1 MFRTMILAAISVFIL
16 SLATFAQPR
25 LSPQERTKALSEKL
39 SLTKDQSAKIEKILT
54 EAQDK
59 MQKMNADGKVD
70 RSEFRKTMENTN
82 SKIENLLDDK
92 QKVEFKKMQEE
103 RRKGM
108 RNNSP
113 DNKSNKPD
121 TKTDTKS
128 E

>member
-1 MFRTMILAAISVFIL
+1 MILAAISVFIL

-25 LSPQERTKALSEKL
+25 LSPKERTKALTEKL
-39 SLTKDQSAKIEKILT
+39 SLTKDQAANVEKILT

-59 MQKMNADGKVD
+59 MQKMNSDGKID
-70 RSEFRKTMENTN
+70 RSEFRKMMEGTN
-82 SKIENLLDDK
+82 SKIENILDDK

>member
-1 MFRTMILAAISVFIL
+1 MFRNMIIAALSVFIL

-25 LSPQERTKALSEKL
+25 LSLQERTKALTEKL
-39 SLTKDQSAKIEKILT
+39 SLTKDQSAKVEKILT

-59 MQKMNADGKVD
+59 MQKMNADGKTD
-70 RSEFRKTMENTN
+70 RSEFRKMMEGTN

-92 QKVEFKKMQEE
+92 QKAEFKKMQEE

-121 TKTDTKS
+121 NKTENKS